1 MPAKEQVILGG
12 RDKLLPMKIAMV
24 VCTVGLATLCDGYAG
39 AQQEDGGVSYF
50 GRGQEVLESI
60 YVPNLAGAPFSLQL
74 STEWTRPLLSGGT
87 MTVVNSRPIKRD
99 SQGRIYMERWLL
111 EPKGNIARS
120 RMSWIQIDDP
130 VSRVYY
136 ECNARTHVCESGP
149 HEDVPP
155 LKEPPSVTKSGPV
168 WDGKAYRQHE
178 DLGTETVSG
187 VPVHAYRD
195 TMTVQPGVMGNSQ
208 LTTYH
213 RDMKFSEHLGLNLVS
228 IVQSP
233 SLGEQRFVVTEITT
247 SEPEAKW
254 FKPPEGYSVT
264 EKKRQP

>member
-1 MPAKEQVILGG
+1 MNLRVVSPA
-12 RDKLLPMKIAMV
+12 
-24 VCTVGLATLCDGYAG
+24 LCMAVFASAG
-39 AQQEDGGVSYF
+39 AYAQQEDGGVSYF

-87 MTVVNSRPIKRD
+87 ITSVNSRPIRRD

-111 EPKGNIARS
+111 EPKGSIGRS
-120 RMSWIQIDDP
+120 RMSYIQIDDP
-130 VSRVYY
+130 VAGIYY
-136 ECNARTHVCESGP
+136 ECNARTHVCQSSP
-149 HEDVPP
+149 HEDAPP
-155 LKEPPSVTKSGPV
+155 VQQPPALTKSGPV
-168 WDGKAYRQHE
+168 WGGKAFREHE
-178 DLGTETVSG
+178 DLGSEMVAG

-195 TMTVQPGVMGNSQ
+195 TMTVQPGAMGNSQ

-213 RDMKFSEHLGLNLVS
+213 RDMKFSEHLGFNLVS

-254 FKPPEGYSVT
+254 FQPPEGYTVVA
-264 EKKRQP
+264 KKQP